1 MKPKTLAK
9 LLIDLF
15 MTLLMLLLMTYALVG
30 EGLHEWLGVGMFAL
44 FIAHHLLNL
53 SWHKNLARGSY
64 SASRAVGLA
73 LDVLVFICMLCL
85 IWSSVVLSRYV
96 FAPLGARGD
105 IALARVLHLL
115 GSYWGFVLMSVH
127 LGLHWRM
134 VTGILGRKNAAP
146 KSAARAWLL
155 RISALALS
163 AFGLY
168 AFIQNRLLDYLFF
181 RTQFVFIDFSKPLW
195 LALAEYLGIMTLF
208 ACCAYYAAS
217 ALKKQKTRG
226 SEKI

>member
-1 MKPKTLAK
+1 M
-9 LLIDLF
+9 LIDLL

-53 SWHKNLARGSY
+53 SWHKNLARGRY
-64 SASRAVGLA
+64 TASRAVGLA
-73 LDVLVFICMLCL
+73 LDALIFISMLCL

-96 FAPLGARGD
+96 FAPFGLGGD

-134 VTGILGRKNAAP
+134 IMGILRKANGES
-146 KSAARAWLL
+146 KSAALSWVLRAFV
-155 RISALALS
+155 LALS

-168 AFIQNRLLDYLFF
+168 AFIQNRLFDYLLL

-195 LALAEYLGIMTLF
+195 LALAEYLGIMALF
-208 ACCAYYAAS
+208 ACAAYYIAA
-217 ALKKQKTRG
+217 AFANKKRK
-226 SEKI
+226 KA